1 MASKMIP
8 HAAIAQMLIKLTN
21 IKITGVRLSS
31 FSFMPLLYTPLAHAS
46 TPFPCFFSIRKP
58 LSILDLGE
66 APGQKICNIVRG
78 KEQRGQLPRPKTNLP
93 QCTRSL
99 ARFISMSLVSIHL
112 HKKSIDSLGCGY

>member
-78 KEQRGQLPRPKTNLP
+78 KEQRGQLPRPKI
-93 QCTRSL
+93 SL
-99 ARFISMSLVSIHL
+99 HDAPYQQPIFYSMSIGECPPSQE
-112 HKKSIDSLGCGY
+112 KY